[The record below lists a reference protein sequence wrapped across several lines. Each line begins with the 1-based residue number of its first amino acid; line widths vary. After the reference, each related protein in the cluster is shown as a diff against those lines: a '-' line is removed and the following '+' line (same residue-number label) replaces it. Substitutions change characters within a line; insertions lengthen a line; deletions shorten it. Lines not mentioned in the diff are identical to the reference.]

1 MTDNNQKIEY
11 IFKFIIVGNAA
22 VGKSNICFRFTKGEF
37 SEKYQAT
44 IGLDFSYKNLTIG
57 NKNYRIQVW
66 DTAGQECFKSISR
79 GYYKSSV
86 CALVVYDI
94 TNIESFNNILTWI
107 EECQNNGPKSITLVL
122 VGNKSDLENNR
133 VISYEEG
140 EDLANRF
147 NMKFYETSACT
158 GKNIDKLFY
167 ETTEKIIKGIENNL
181 YDLSNDEC
189 GITPGSGRKKND
201 TNNSESKPK
210 KKKCC

>member
-11 IFKFIIVGNAA
+11 VFKFIIVGNAA

-44 IGLDFSYKNLTIG
+44 IGLDFSYKNVTIG
-57 NKNYRIQVW
+57 DKNYRIQVW
-66 DTAGQECFKSISR
+66 DTAGQECFRSISR

-94 TNIESFNNILTWI
+94 TNRESFNSISTWI
-107 EECQNNGPKSITLVL
+107 EECKNNGPKTITLVL
-122 VGNKSDLENNR
+122 IGNKSDLENNR
-133 VISYEEG
+133 NVSYEEG
-140 EDLANRF
+140 EELANRF

-167 ETTEKIIKGIENNL
+167 ETTEGIIKGIEKNI
-181 YDLSNDEC
+181 YDLSNDDC
-189 GITPGSGRKKND
+189 GIMPGTGKKR
-201 TNNSESKPK
+201 TMIKNNELK